1 MFRRKSEAPQVTE
14 PQPTER
20 ITSVVADGLSLG
32 GRLTGAGGIRIEGA
46 FDGEIELEGLL
57 VIGPTGRVTTKQ
69 LRAKR
74 VIVAGALRGD
84 ILAERVDIRATGRV
98 WGDVITTSMATEEG
112 AFLRGNI
119 QMEERVELVAG
130 GPAAEKAEAVQE
142 SGEEE
147 KADEA
152 KPETGTEKLEP
163 KTSKAKKPKA
173 KKKK

>member
-1 MFRRKSEAPQVTE
+1 MFRRKSDTPPVAE

-20 ITSVVADGLSLG
+20 ITSVVADGLSLR

-57 VIGPTGRVTTKQ
+57 VIGPTGRVTTKL

-98 WGDVITTSMATEEG
+98 WGDVTTIKMATEEG

-119 QMEERVELVAG
+119 QMEDHVDL
-130 GPAAEKAEAVQE
+130 
-142 SGEEE
+142 
-147 KADEA
+147 
-152 KPETGTEKLEP
+152 
-163 KTSKAKKPKA
+163 KAKKDEGDKG
-173 KKKK
+173 KKKATRPAKPKTPRKTKSKKE

>member
-1 MFRRKSEAPQVTE
+1 MFRRKSDTPPVAE

-20 ITSVVADGLSLG
+20 ITSVVADGLSLR

-46 FDGEIELEGLL
+46 FDGEIELDGLL

-98 WGDVITTSMATEEG
+98 WGDVVTVKMATEEG

-119 QMEERVELVAG
+119 QMEDHVDLKAKEDSGSKGGKKPAKVE
-130 GPAAEKAEAVQE
+130 K
-142 SGEEE
+142 
-147 KADEA
+147 
-152 KPETGTEKLEP
+152 P
-163 KTSKAKKPKA
+163 KTKKNS
-173 KKKK
+173 

>member
-1 MFRRKSEAPQVTE
+1 MFRRKAETPQVAE

-20 ITSVVADGLSLG
+20 ITSVIADGLSLRG
-32 GRLTGAGGIRIEGA
+32 KLSGAGGIRIEGA
-46 FDGEIELEGLL
+46 FDGDIELEGLL

-98 WGDVITTSMATEEG
+98 WGDVITTKMATEEG

-119 QMEERVELVAG
+119 QMEERVELG
-130 GPAAEKAEAVQE
+130 IEEAVE
-142 SGEEE
+142 ELPELVEPSGEEE
-147 KADEA
+147 VA
-152 KPETGTEKLEP
+152 KPATADTNGE
-163 KTSKAKKPKA
+163 KPKA
-173 KKKK
+173 RKPSKKK

>member
-1 MFRRKSEAPQVTE
+1 MFRRKADTPAVTE
-14 PQPTER
+14 QQPTER
-20 ITSVVADGLSLG
+20 ITSVLADGLSLT

-84 ILAERVDIRATGRV
+84 ILAERVDIRASGRV
-98 WGDVITTSMATEEG
+98 WGDVITTKMATEEG

-119 QMEERVELVAG
+119 QMEERVEPTAVPLDEK
-130 GPAAEKAEAVQE
+130 PATTNEQGEELTGNEKSQEKAKEPP
-142 SGEEE
+142 
-147 KADEA
+147 
-152 KPETGTEKLEP
+152 KP
-163 KTSKAKKPKA
+163 KKPSEKT
-173 KKKK
+173 